1 MRLLWRSVV
10 TSLNEDHNSFLYWY
24 PKIVGRVAT
33 PKTVI
38 VLTEGASTKWIDEGA
53 PEPFVLKLKAAA
65 KPLGYPVFMRTE
77 QLSAKHLWEGTCFV
91 QSESVLPKHLY
102 LLIEEQYMALDM
114 QMDATPQAIILRE
127 FLHLRSFFA
136 THRHGMPVAREF
148 RCFAANGKIECY
160 HPYWPHGAIEEE
172 SPDPNWRDYLPQL
185 EAAPPSMALE
195 MVMKASEAFSEQ
207 MSIDICE
214 TQDGR
219 WLVTDMATG
228 AESYHWPHGDPE
240 GGARE

>member
-77 QLSAKHLWEGTCFV
+77 QLSAKHLWEGTGKLGE
-91 QSESVLPKHLY
+91 QAKNLPL
-102 LLIEEQYMALDM
+102 A
-114 QMDATPQAIILRE
+114 P
-127 FLHLRSFFA
+127 
-136 THRHGMPVAREF
+136 
-148 RCFAANGKIECY
+148 
-160 HPYWPHGAIEEE
+160 
-172 SPDPNWRDYLPQL
+172 LPAKRPL
-185 EAAPPSMALE
+185 
-195 MVMKASEAFSEQ
+195 K
-207 MSIDICE
+207 
-214 TQDGR
+214 
-219 WLVTDMATG
+219 
-228 AESYHWPHGDPE
+228 
-240 GGARE
+240 